1 MALDPVAINVIVG
14 FVIGAVGGALSDY
27 IGWNKSDEPFVAKKF
42 IAGVIT
48 GVLTGISL
56 VLSLVASIQS
66 AVDQTALI
74 IAYIGIL
81 LASVGVDNLRTGI
94 SASITKETQ
103 PTQ

>member
-14 FVIGAVGGALSDY
+14 FVIGAVGGALSAY

-48 GVLTGISL
+48 GVLTGIAL
-56 VLSLVASIQS
+56 VVGLVGTIQS

-74 IAYIGIL
+74 LVYIAIIL
-81 LASVGVDNLRTGI
+81 SAIGVDNLRTSV
-94 SASITKETQ
+94 SASITKEQ
-103 PTQ
+103 EPTQ